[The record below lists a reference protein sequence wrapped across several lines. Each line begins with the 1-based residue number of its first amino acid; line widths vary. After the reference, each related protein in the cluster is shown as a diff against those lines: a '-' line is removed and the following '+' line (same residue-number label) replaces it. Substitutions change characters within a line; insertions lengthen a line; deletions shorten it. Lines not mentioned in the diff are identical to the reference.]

1 MFVHSEIHMLV
12 AKLTDPIMVK
22 NFLLFLLVTS
32 LFACAKDDV
41 KCIGD
46 CAKITI
52 SGQVVDT
59 PNLTGIANIPIK
71 IFLRSGGPGMGT
83 TTKDIDVITSDKQ
96 GNFKTTI
103 NIDTSLFPR
112 YKLYIESNAGENYI
126 SPFEGDEYVY
136 YRHFQKDILSVKFV
150 LFDKAVLQ
158 IQLRNTQN
166 ETFNDFSLSYTFTTT
181 LLGTFEHRGL
191 PPLKDT
197 TLFRETAANIY
208 TRIFWSKTY
217 APGQMT
223 YFSDSI
229 ICSKDGNN
237 IYVLKY

>member
-1 MFVHSEIHMLV
+1 
-12 AKLTDPIMVK
+12 MVK
-22 NFLLFLLVTS
+22 NFLLFLVATS
-32 LFACAKDDV
+32 LFACTKDDV

-52 SGQVVDT
+52 SGQLVDT

-83 TTKDIDVITSDKQ
+83 ITKDIDVITSDKQ

-103 NIDTSLFPR
+103 NIDTSLFPS
-112 YKLYIESNAGENYI
+112 YKLYIEPIAGETYI
-126 SPFEGDEYVY
+126 TPFEGDDYVY
-136 YRHFQKDILSVKFV
+136 SSHFQKDILSVRFV
-150 LFDKAVLQ
+150 LFHKAVLQ

-166 ETFNDFSLSYTFTTT
+166 ETFNDFSLSYTFTNT
-181 LLGTFEHRGL
+181 LRGTFDQRGL

-197 TLFRETAANIY
+197 MLVRETTANIY

-217 APGQMT
+217 APGQTT

-229 ICSKDGNN
+229 ICNKDGNN